1 MQLILS
7 NMKSSTQP
15 AVTWAVTKTFSPKLH
30 CLHLRKEG
38 LCTTTPKK
46 AQYTCTQQ
54 CERLVQC
61 KLVPM
66 FTKCFRWA
74 SPHCT
79 FFRE

>member
-30 CLHLRKEG
+30 YLHLRKEG

-46 AQYTCTQQ
+46 HSTPVHNSANVWCN
-54 CERLVQC
+54 V
-61 KLVPM
+61 
-66 FTKCFRWA
+66 
-74 SPHCT
+74 S
-79 FFRE
+79 